1 MLDVSND
8 FLTAIK
14 DESKE
19 KVVLMIVNLWSLWFT
34 KEDFANGGITIDEY
48 FCTTNDLTYGNTPSA
63 RCSFTLFA
71 DGVADGVNA
80 FLYSETSNPLDPEF
94 GVEVN
99 RESYTFNSGV
109 LSHIEFIPDDGESTN
124 TVIVEGRTDGLY
136 FNSTKIDNGVYKTL
150 LFRGN
155 ADVVCLGDN
164 NAALYF
170 TCSDSAVDYIGS
182 FTPDDFMVRKFVT
195 NGKASWSFQYD
206 TSDYGASRTWTT
218 WSEGEKV
225 TYEMVSAGYFYP
237 DATNIRKDYLG
248 DAITFTDI
256 PDAMFMWDS
265 YKLAPESAL
274 VEYLNTPQ
282 TTTYPYVQ
290 YPMYMNELANIVGN
304 SFSYPG
310 LQYNFDAT
318 IGSRFSA
325 ISFSENPLNSYGFSY
340 RQLYGWMGEAARANV
355 WCTKRGWTDI
365 GARWLNSDPDQVET
379 LTTSDIGIDGFN
391 IAWYQTKP
399 IHRVVL
405 EHGGGGYD
413 EFIID
418 PDDDSPETYVINNP
432 LIQSMTQAEAEAF
445 AEGIPTY
452 YPIAFTVIN
461 ANPAVEVGDMIE
473 ITGTGIGDEESFTIP
488 LMHRR
493 ITFNGVGFTA
503 EYEAT
508 GGYKREA
515 YEADDLQN
523 NVTKNAQ
530 DIADIQSAGYLTAA
544 TGVTSVNGSHGDVT
558 VSNNKVTQTY
568 AAYSGYTYWRPLVI
582 GYSSGS
588 AEGFTPSTQTN
599 TTYTFS
605 NLKVQPSTGT
615 LKATIF
621 KGNLTGDVTGTA
633 SGNLTSSS
641 TLDPTKLSGV
651 SSGTTKFLRED
662 GTWKT
667 PNYPPDLSSD
677 VSDIETVLGEF
688 VGFKRASLAT
698 SASRTLTFKSGA
710 TSRCVL
716 FFTGT
721 SVGTK
726 GMYIVTSSSTGSVS
740 VVAVSAG
747 SNLSYTT
754 STYTL
759 TFTNSSTSNGSY
771 IEIMI
776 FAGDVTYT

>member
-34 KEDFANGGITIDEY
+34 KEDFAEGGITVDEY

-71 DGVADGVNA
+71 DGIADGVNA
-80 FLYSETSNPLDPEF
+80 FLYSETTNPLDPEF
-94 GVEVN
+94 GVEIN
-99 RESYTFNSGV
+99 REEFDFDSGV

-124 TVIVEGRTDGLY
+124 TVVVEGRTDGLY
-136 FNSTKIDNGVYKTL
+136 FNNTKIDNGVYKTL

-155 ADVVCLGDN
+155 IDVVCLGD

-170 TCSDSAVDYIGS
+170 TCSDSAVDYTGT

-195 NGKASWSFQYD
+195 NGKASWAFQYD
-206 TSDYGASRTWTT
+206 TSDYGASRIWTT
-218 WSEGEKV
+218 WQEGEKV

-256 PDAMFMWDS
+256 PDAMYMWDS

-325 ISFSENPLNSYGFSY
+325 ISFSANPLNSYGFSY

-355 WCTKRGWTDI
+355 WCTKRNWTDI

-379 LTTSDIGIDGFN
+379 LTTSDIGIDGFD
-391 IAWYQTKP
+391 IAWYKTKP

-418 PDDDSPETYVINNP
+418 PDDDSPETYVISNP

-473 ITGTGIGDEESFTIP
+473 ITGTEIGDEESFTIP

-493 ITFNGVGFTA
+493 LTFDGVGFTA

-508 GGYKREA
+508 GGYKRES
-515 YEADDLQN
+515 YEGDDLQTN
-523 NVTKNAQ
+523 ITKNAQ
-530 DIADIQSAGYLTAA
+530 DIADL
-544 TGVTSVNGSHGDVT
+544 
-558 VSNNKVTQTY
+558 
-568 AAYSGYTYWRPLVI
+568 
-582 GYSSGS
+582 
-588 AEGFTPSTQTN
+588 E
-599 TTYTFS
+599 
-605 NLKVQPSTGT
+605 
-615 LKATIF
+615 
-621 KGNLTGDVTGTA
+621 
-633 SGNLTSSS
+633 
-641 TLDPTKLSGV
+641 TKLNGIVGV
-651 SSGTTKFLRED
+651 AKA
-662 GTWKT
+662 
-667 PNYPPDLSSD
+667 DLPASD
-677 VSDIETVLGEF
+677 SV
-688 VGFKRASLAT
+688 
-698 SASRTLTFKSGA
+698 TLTFKSGTA
-710 TSRCVL
+710 SKCL
-716 FFTGT
+716 LILDGS

-726 GMYIVTSSSTGSVS
+726 GAYIVTCTSGGTVSIADILAGSV
-740 VVAVSAG
+740 
-747 SNLSYTT
+747 LTHTT
-754 STYTL
+754 GTRTL
-759 TFTNSSTSNGSY
+759 TFANSATSNASH
-771 IEIMI
+771 IEVLI
-776 FAGDVTYT
+776 FEGGLA